1 MMFCFYKLNFILK
14 ILFESL
20 NAKKNITTLTIIS
33 NEIIKMS
40 SLINSL
46 KKDSCRENGIKL
58 NMLGDVN
65 TIARNAPAA
74 IRAIKYEI
82 TFTFNF

>member
-1 MMFCFYKLNFILK
+1 
-14 ILFESL
+14 
-20 NAKKNITTLTIIS
+20 
-33 NEIIKMS
+33 MS